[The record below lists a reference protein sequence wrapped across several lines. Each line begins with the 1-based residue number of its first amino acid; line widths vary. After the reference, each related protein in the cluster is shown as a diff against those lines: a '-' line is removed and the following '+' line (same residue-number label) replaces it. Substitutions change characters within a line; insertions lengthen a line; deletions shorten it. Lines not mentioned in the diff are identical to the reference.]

1 MLMRKCLAASRQNL
15 MVFVMVGLTSVFGCK
30 NRPEAVATYDKI
42 PFTQS
47 LRAEQNLT
55 PLEIKKLQFYVSDP
69 ILLNQSI
76 SSGATEV
83 VRGKLMMKSGK
94 FIEEVV
100 VNQGTPG
107 IAVEVEDQLV
117 RISFEEKTSMA
128 FVSGVA
134 TDPDKYYLL
143 LEKDETGKDAVKF
156 AGAWYAP
163 RENAARAHLLI
174 TKGDLS
180 DVVNKRRILPGRRVR
195 D

>member
-1 MLMRKCLAASRQNL
+1 MLMRRFLAASWRYL
-15 MVFVMVGLTSVFGCK
+15 MVLVVVGLANVIGCHP
-30 NRPEAVATYDKI
+30 RPEAIPTYDKI

-47 LRAEQNLT
+47 LRTEQNLT

-69 ILLNQSI
+69 IVLHQSI
-76 SSGATEV
+76 SSGQTEV

-94 FIEEVV
+94 FIEEVI

-107 IAVEVEDQLV
+107 VAVDVEDRLV
-117 RISFEEKTSMA
+117 RVSFEEKTSMG
-128 FVSGVA
+128 FVTGVG

-156 AGAWYAP
+156 AGSWYAL
-163 RENAARAHLLI
+163 RENSVPAYLLI